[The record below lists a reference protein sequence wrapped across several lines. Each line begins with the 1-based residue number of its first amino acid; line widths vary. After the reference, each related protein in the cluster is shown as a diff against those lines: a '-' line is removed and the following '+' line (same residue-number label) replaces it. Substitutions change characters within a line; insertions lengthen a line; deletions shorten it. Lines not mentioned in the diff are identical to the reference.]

1 VQGIHNGFIPNSVVD
16 NVDDTL
22 RIDPEKIL
30 NQLSNQNMIFA
41 NADVDL
47 FHLRLR
53 IYNWDYWFGVRQ
65 RHNISLFY
73 PKDLL
78 SLAIKGNSSMIGE
91 TIDFGYLGLNASLF
105 REYTF
110 GMATEVD
117 KWVFGGRVSLLQGL
131 SSLYLKPGLIQA
143 TIDDETFNHTFA
155 SDVVLHSSGIPLDDD
170 RMLRDNVF
178 DDTEWITSYLTRFRN
193 PGASLALGV
202 AYKLDQKTTFSFSV
216 SDIGFIN
223 WSDST
228 LNYSVKGGA
237 NFDGIDALGELLEG
251 NDIDIDSTINAL
263 RDDFNDEEFEG
274 AYSTWL
280 APKFYL
286 SANYQLARRTHLG
299 FQFYGIV
306 NQRLFPAFSL
316 GVTQGLGR
324 VFNLALN
331 ASFNQRTITN
341 LGFGLMVKPG
351 PLQIYMLADNY
362 YSPVVDPLSFTNI
375 NFRFGINL
383 VFGRVK
389 TPQGL
394 PYR

>member
-1 VQGIHNGFIPNSVVD
+1 VQGIHNGFVPNSVVD

-22 RIDPEKIL
+22 RIDPAKVL
-30 NQLSNQNMIFA
+30 NQLSNQNMLFA
-41 NADVDL
+41 NADIDL

-53 IYNWDYWFGVRQ
+53 IYNWDYWFGIRQ

-78 SLAIKGNSSMIGE
+78 SLAISGNSSMIGE

-110 GMATEVD
+110 GMATEVN

-143 TIDDETFNHTFA
+143 TIDDETFNHSFA
-155 SDVVLHSSGIPLDDD
+155 SDVVLRSSGIPLDAD
-170 RMLRDNVF
+170 RMLRSNVF
-178 DDTEWITSYLTRFRN
+178 DNTEWVTSYLTRFRN

-202 AYKLDQKTTFSFSV
+202 AYRFDQKTTFSLSI

-228 LNYSVKGGA
+228 LNYSIKGGT
-237 NFDGIDALGELLEG
+237 NFDGIDALGDVLEG

-263 RDDFNDEEFEG
+263 RGDFNDEEFEG

-286 SANYQLARRTHLG
+286 SANYQLARRTQLG
-299 FQFYGIV
+299 FQFYGII

-316 GVTQGLGR
+316 GLTQGLGR

-341 LGFGLMVKPG
+341 LGFGLMIKPG

-362 YSPVVDPLSFTNI
+362 YAPVVDPLSFTNV